1 MRKYFW
7 LLLAQFGFWIPCKKF
22 MPPRGLYDWV
32 MISWYEKGLNYR
44 YIPKI
49 AEYSYVTKK
58 WHTEDEV
65 DEDFLNQRCNITHWR
80 RIPNDRRI
88 PIK

>member
-7 LLLAQFGFWIPCKKF
+7 LLLAQLGFWIPCKKF
-22 MPPRGLYDWV
+22 MPPRGVYDWV
-32 MISWYEKGLNYR
+32 MISLYEKGLDYR

-49 AEYSYVTKK
+49 AECSPVTKK
-58 WHTEDEV
+58 WHTQDEV
-65 DEDFLNQRCNITHWR
+65 DEDFLNQHCNITHWR

-88 PIK
+88 PIR